1 MANNENFLIFLEYYA
16 TIINNAV
23 DALLCVWQV

>member
-16 TIINNAV
+16 IIINNAV